1 MSITFFGFAG
11 CWRMK
16 ECECMWRPARNPS
29 RTPSG
34 CGHGPCC
41 GRLSA
46 TWPGGSISACD
57 RELPTHSFSQFGNV
71 RHVMASVPGIQGKVL
86 FQWHDSE
93 LRVPECPLPFF
104 GFHRAQDAHKAIVQ
118 RFQQCERDFQRRG
131 LAVRQLRPAILHV
144 RFDRRLVL
152 GERQLE
158 TDVCVHVALRHM
170 VDNLPHRP
178 AAFAIWSFD
187 LLWCQTL
194 DRGAEAGGRLFD
206 IIDEL
211 IALPLG
217 RRAVVSKLSD
227 GITWIAH
234 FTSILRSELRRP
246 KL

>member
-57 RELPTHSFSQFGNV
+57 RELPAHSFSQFGNV
-71 RHVMASVPGIQGKVL
+71 RHVMASVPGIERKVL

-93 LRVPECPLPFF
+93 LRVLECSLPLF
-104 GFHRAQDAHKAIVQ
+104 GFHRAQCAQSDRAAIPVM
-118 RFQQCERDFQRRG
+118 RAR
-131 LAVRQLRPAILHV
+131 LPAAWIGSQPIAPSDPHV

-178 AAFAIWSFD
+178 ATFAIWSFD
-187 LLWCQTL
+187 LLW
-194 DRGAEAGGRLFD
+194 
-206 IIDEL
+206 
-211 IALPLG
+211 
-217 RRAVVSKLSD
+217 
-227 GITWIAH
+227 W
-234 FTSILRSELRRP
+234 
-246 KL
+246 